1 MQTVTDKTL
10 DVLAKEFSLSRDV
23 LIKESLKVFL
33 ERKLR
38 EIKTEV
44 FRLKGKYRVSSVKE
58 LQELDKKEEIEE
70 KDSWR
75 DYQKLDHL
83 EYKKAEIEKLI
94 CELK

>member
-10 DVLAKEFSLSRDV
+10 DVLAKEFSLSRDI

-44 FRLKGKYRVSSVKE
+44 FRLTGKYRVSSVKE
-58 LQELDKKEEIEE
+58 LEELYKKGEIEE

-75 DYQKLDHL
+75 GLSK
-83 EYKKAEIEKLI
+83 IRSSGI
-94 CELK
+94 